1 MSRPGNLY
9 TLQAN
14 KGWMLVSIVLKVRN
28 EEDNISDALDSL
40 VVQEAPVEI
49 IIVDGFS
56 TDRTQEIVKEY
67 AARYPFVHLYSA
79 GCTRGDSLN
88 FGLQQA
94 KADIIA
100 LTDGDCIAN
109 PNWIKEIRRCIVEM
123 GVDMVAG
130 RSINIGLNA
139 WEKLDRVELYN
150 KGFDCTWPGCNLA
163 FRRKVF
169 ETVGGVDPWFVT
181 AEDIDFNLR
190 ATDAGYN
197 LVHNPR
203 AIVYNRTR
211 GTFYGFCH
219 QAFWNGAGRKQLT
232 MKHGVLWERYD
243 PLRMFRQRMTFWAM
257 VRLGFAWLGYFGYK
271 FFGERPA
278 SQAP

>member
-1 MSRPGNLY
+1 
-9 TLQAN
+9 
-14 KGWMLVSIVLKVRN
+14 MLVSIVLKIRN

-40 VVQEAPVEI
+40 VVQESPIEI
-49 IIVDGFS
+49 IIVDGYS
-56 TDRTQEIVKEY
+56 TDRTQEIVNDY
-67 AARYPFVHLYSA
+67 VSRYPFVHLYVA
-79 GCTRGDSLN
+79 GTTRGDSLN
-88 FGLQQA
+88 FGLQKAQA
-94 KADIIA
+94 DMVA

-109 PNWIKEIRRCIVEM
+109 PNWIKEIRRCIVDR

-130 RSINIGLNA
+130 KSINIGLNA

-190 ATDAGYN
+190 ATDAGFS
-197 LVHNPR
+197 LVHNPK
-203 AIVYNRTR
+203 AIIYNRTR

-257 VRLGFAWLGYFGYK
+257 VRLGFAWLGYLGYK
-271 FFGERPA
+271 FFGEKPPA
-278 SQAP
+278 KS

>member
-1 MSRPGNLY
+1 
-9 TLQAN
+9 
-14 KGWMLVSIVLKVRN
+14 MLVSIVLKIRN
-28 EEDNISDALDSL
+28 EEDNIPDALDSL
-40 VVQEAPVEI
+40 VVQEGPIEI
-49 IIVDGFS
+49 IIVDGYS
-56 TDRTQEIVKEY
+56 TDRTQDIVREY
-67 AARYPFVHLYSA
+67 EAKYPFVHLHVA
-79 GCTRGDSLN
+79 GGSRGDSLN
-88 FGLQQA
+88 YGLKQA

-109 PNWIKEIRRCIVEM
+109 PNWVKEIRRCIVDR

-130 RSINIGLNA
+130 KSINIGLNA

-190 ATDAGYN
+190 VTNAGFS
-197 LVHNPR
+197 LVHNPK
-203 AIVYNRTR
+203 AIIYNRTR

-232 MKHGVLWERYD
+232 LKHGVLWERYD
-243 PLRMFRQRMTFWAM
+243 PLKMFRQRMTFWAM

-271 FFGERPA
+271 FFGEKP
-278 SQAP
+278 STKT